1 METMTGR
8 LSNLWPWK
16 NKFAENDAQN
26 IPGTSREE
34 RLNRAIGPYETMVFK
49 LQSLLIWENP
59 FMSSIFV
66 VGMNLL
72 FWYDLGVVTVFTG
85 LVLFA

>member
-16 NKFAENDAQN
+16 SKIAENDTQN
-26 IPGTSREE
+26 IPSTSREE

-59 FMSSIFV
+59 LISTIFV
-66 VGMNLL
+66 VGVNLL
-72 FWYDLGVVTVFTG
+72 FW
-85 LVLFA
+85 